1 MANIKESIILQ
12 DQASSTLKKVANEAK
27 KTSSVFDKM
36 NKKLTFNDPK
46 LSQGFKDL
54 GSKFDGLKN
63 KFSTEFI
70 KKFAKSFGGI
80 GGIVGDI
87 AKINPAITAGVA
99 AIGAYTAAM
108 KGYFALTNE
117 YITEFGNK
125 FAEEGGLALA
135 SLNRRGTGN
144 VSDIISKTEF
154 VESRGVVGA
163 GELQLGATKLL
174 RAGNIKEAQTFSNVM
189 ADMAASQKMFNVTGA
204 DTEKAAEA
212 INKAMNGQIKGL
224 QEYGVYVDND
234 TKKRFQAMDST
245 KRSAFIYDQLN
256 KAVGG
261 TNERLKDTSLGV
273 IKSSSFM
280 FDGLKESIGA
290 WAVGGM
296 AQIHMVFQKYEPLF
310 KRVADVFG
318 RGLSI
323 AGNILAGITDA
334 LLGFGEALWEIG
346 SAILSPIIEIFGEFG
361 KIIGLGDDLTQQIS
375 YTFRSIGITFSYF
388 GKTLGT
394 IADFVGDGFMQIG
407 YAIIANWYNTLDMIN
422 DMLPKAITE
431 KFDMFKDAEA
441 NYYNTVGKMQILGNK
456 SFTDAMAKL
465 GTGFVE
471 EILAA
476 KETAGKSESFNL
488 FDAMRKAIEDIGKN
502 TKETADNTRKMGEID
517 EEYLNNVRDYF
528 VTRNTWNTQNSQID
542 SRQYN
547 INMAGKN
554 INMDDISNSVYDN
567 LGMGF

>member
-1 MANIKESIILQ
+1 MANINEKIILQ
-12 DQASSTLKKVANEAK
+12 DQASATLKKVANEAN

-63 KFSTEFI
+63 KFSTEFP
-70 KKFAKSFGGI
+70 KFAQSFGGM

-87 AKINPAITAGVA
+87 AKINPAITAGVI

-125 FAEEGGLALA
+125 FAEESGLALA

-189 ADMAASQKMFNVTGA
+189 ADMAASQKLFNATGA

-234 TKKRFQAMDST
+234 TKKRFQAMDSI

-323 AGNILAGITDA
+323 TGNILAGITDA

-346 SAILSPIIEIFGEFG
+346 SAIITPITTYFGEIG
-361 KIIGLGDDLTQQIS
+361 KMLGLGNDLTQQFS
-375 YTFRSIGITFSYF
+375 YLFRVIGINVSYF
-388 GKTLGT
+388 FKAIGGVASIVSDGLNSIVDALLIGYYEAIDTIGT
-394 IADFVGDGFMQIG
+394 I
-407 YAIIANWYNTLDMIN
+407 
-422 DMLPKAITE
+422 LPKSIAD
-431 KFDMFKDAEA
+431 KFDIFKDASSNSAEIYA
-441 NYYNTVGKMQILGNK
+441 RMEDRNK
-456 SFTDAMAKL
+456 SSYLDVFT
-465 GTGFVE
+465 TGFQNYVD
-471 EILAA
+471 EILKA
-476 KETAGKSESFNL
+476 KETAGVQESTNPFADL
-488 FDAMRKAIEDIGKN
+488 LGKIVTN

-554 INMDDISNSVYDN
+554 INMDDISNSVDDN